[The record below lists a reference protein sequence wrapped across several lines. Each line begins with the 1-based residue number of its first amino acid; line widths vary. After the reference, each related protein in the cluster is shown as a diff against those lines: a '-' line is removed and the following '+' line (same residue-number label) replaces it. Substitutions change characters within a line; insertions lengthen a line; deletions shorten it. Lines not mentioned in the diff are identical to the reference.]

1 MIYLFLK
8 GRFGNQLYQL
18 GAALRLAKK
27 NIDLIKINL
36 KYLPNQGEFRLDE
49 LLNKEDL
56 PEIITDT
63 EMQLNPV
70 NGKTYSLTDT
80 AKGAFFDQPLLEA
93 EIDLNSNN
101 VILEGYYQSGKNLSV
116 LREYVYQEPIYN
128 RSPLLNQL
136 QPLPSDTLVAHYRMG
151 DYLKPDVQGI
161 LGLVNLSYLD
171 SAIEKLWDKKSE
183 LIIFSDGD
191 EVHKRYEGKIGI
203 RVETGGRDVDTYKT
217 MLSASTLIV
226 PNSTFSLSAGYLSPF
241 TKKICRPLLWSK
253 KNLRDDLTLDMHTE
267 ILYMPN
273 SFYKL

>member
-1 MIYLFLK
+1 
-8 GRFGNQLYQL
+8 
-18 GAALRLAKK
+18 
-27 NIDLIKINL
+27 L
-36 KYLPNQGEFRLDE
+36 KYLPTPGEFRLDE
-49 LLNKEDL
+49 LLSKEDL
-56 PEIITDT
+56 PGIITDA
-63 EMQLNPV
+63 EMPLNPA

-80 AKGAFFDQPLLEA
+80 AKGAFFDQPLLDA

-191 EVHKRYEGKIGI
+191 EVRKRYEGKIGV
-203 RVETGGRDVDTYKT
+203 RVETGGSDLDTYKT
-217 MLSASTLIV
+217 MLSATTLIV
-226 PNSTFSLSAGYLSPF
+226 PNSTFSLSAGFLSPYAN
-241 TKKICRPLLWSK
+241 KICRPLQWSRK
-253 KNLRDDLTLDMHTE
+253 YLFDDLAMSFQAEVLTVT
-267 ILYMPN
+267 N
-273 SFYKL
+273 SFYKF